1 MRFRKETATVYR
13 GGRRRYFS
21 KSAAIKAEAMAIIKA
36 KHPSEKTE
44 YDSMGR
50 CTYGGFHCSSL
61 PRFDVLLRRMM
72 RLIKSNGG

>member
-1 MRFRKETATVYR
+1 MTFRKETATVYR

-36 KHPSEKTE
+36 KHPTE
-44 YDSMGR
+44 RPEYEESGR
-50 CTYGGFHCSSL
+50 QIDNGWHCSSL

-72 RLIKSNGG
+72 RLIEKEAK

>member
-1 MRFRKETATVYR
+1 MTFRKETATVYR

-36 KHPSEKTE
+36 KHPTE
-44 YDSMGR
+44 RPEYENGHMIFSGW
-50 CTYGGFHCSSL
+50 HCSSL

-72 RLIKSNGG
+72 RLIESNGG